1 MAKRG
6 GRNLRHTAALV
17 WDVSRRIPNPM
28 VALLAVP
35 VLAASLALLVAAV
48 PGPAGAATGT
58 TSYAP
63 LDRPGPRLTVPADKL
78 RAALTCHGDP
88 TEGPEPVL
96 LNPATSV
103 TPDQNYSWTYEP
115 AFTAQKRAWCA
126 VTMPYAT
133 EGDIQTAAEYLTY
146 AIRTL
151 HHRAGRR
158 IAVLG
163 HSQGGMSMRWVL
175 RFWPGTRTMVDDV
188 IGMAPSNHGSTALP
202 VCRPGVTTCTPAV
215 WQQQAD
221 ARFVAALNSRA
232 ETFAGISY
240 TVIYTHADE
249 VVTPNYSAATS
260 SSALH
265 TGRGAITNV
274 AVQDLCPADASEHL
288 LVGTT
293 DAVTYALV
301 MDALTH
307 RGPAKASRIAPSV
320 CTQATMPYVDPAS
333 ANTYLQVLRA
343 VPGVATLPLP
353 LVNAV
358 GAPEVA
364 AEPKLRCYVFA
375 SGC

>member
-1 MAKRG
+1 M
-6 GRNLRHTAALV
+6 
-17 WDVSRRIPNPM
+17 RRPAFRS
-28 VALLAVP
+28 VVFALL
-35 VLAASLALLVAAV
+35 LAAGLVVGGAPV
-48 PGPAGAATGT
+48 PSASAATGGA
-58 TSYAP
+58 SYAP
-63 LDRPGPRLTVPADKL
+63 LDRPGPRLTVPTAKL

-88 TEGPEPVL
+88 TKGPEPVL

-103 TPDQNYSWTYEP
+103 TPEQNYSWTYEP
-115 AFTAQKRAWCA
+115 AFTAQGRAWCA

-133 EGDIQTAAEYLTY
+133 EGDIQTAAEYLTFG
-146 AIRTL
+146 IRTL
-151 HHRAGRR
+151 HQRAGRK

-175 RFWPGTRTMVDDV
+175 RFWPDTRAMVDDV

-202 VCRPGVTTCTPAV
+202 VCRPGLTTCTPAV

-221 ARFVAALNSRA
+221 ARFIAALNSRA
-232 ETFAGISY
+232 ETFAQISY
-240 TVIYTHADE
+240 TVVYTHNDE
-249 VVTPNYSAATS
+249 VVTPNYSAASS

-265 TGRGAITNV
+265 TGKGAITNV
-274 AVQDLCPADASEHL
+274 AVQDVCPADTSEHL

-307 RGPAKASRIAPSV
+307 RGPAKPARVNSSV
-320 CTQATMPYVDPAS
+320 CAQPTMPYVDPAS

>member
-1 MAKRG
+1 M
-6 GRNLRHTAALV
+6 
-17 WDVSRRIPNPM
+17 SRRIPAAL
-28 VALLAVP
+28 VTVLAAALLA
-35 VLAASLALLVAAV
+35 L
-48 PGPAGAATGT
+48 GPTLSQPARATSGT
-58 TSYAP
+58 TAYAP
-63 LDRPGPRLTVPADKL
+63 LDRPGPALTVPAATL

-88 TEGPEPVL
+88 RTGPEPVL

-103 TPDQNYSWTYEP
+103 TPEQNYSWTYEP

-151 HHRAGRR
+151 HHRAGRK

-175 RFWPGTRTMVDDV
+175 RFWPDTRAMVDDV

-202 VCRPGVTTCTPAV
+202 VCRPGITTCTPAV

-221 ARFVAALNSRA
+221 GRFIAALNSRV
-232 ETFAGISY
+232 ETFPGISY
-240 TVIYTHADE
+240 TVIYTHDDE
-249 VVTPNYSAATS
+249 VVTPNGSAATS

-265 TGRGAITNV
+265 TGTGAITNV
-274 AVQDLCPADASEHL
+274 AVQDLCPADTSEHL

-307 RGPAKASRIAPSV
+307 RGPAKPARLDRSV
-320 CTQATMPYVDPAS
+320 CAQPMMPYVDPAS
-333 ANTYLQVLRA
+333 ANTYLQVLQA
-343 VPGVATLPLP
+343 LPGVATLPLP
-353 LVNAV
+353 LVNTV
-358 GAPEVA
+358 GAPETS
-364 AEPKLRCYVFA
+364 AEPALRCYVFA
-375 SGC
+375 TGCGR